1 MQHSCNKEN
10 SFTRIP
16 VMSLAL
22 PSFLSIT
29 AEPVHHHPQAARR
42 LSDLAVGE
50 CAVIQELRLQEKL
63 RNYVTRF
70 GFIDGAVVIVVRRVP
85 LGNLTVYRVG
95 QAEVTLRPE
104 TANDILVARKPR

>member
-1 MQHSCNKEN
+1 
-10 SFTRIP
+10 
-16 VMSLAL
+16 MSLAL
-22 PSFLSIT
+22 PSFLSIA
-29 AEPVHHHPQAARR
+29 AEPVHHHPRPMHR

-50 CAVIQELRLQEKL
+50 GAVIRELNLQEKL

-70 GFIDGAVVIVVRRVP
+70 GFVEGAVVFVVRRVP

-95 QAEVTLRPE
+95 QAEITLRPE